1 MSIALC
7 GDILSEMTM
16 NIRIVK
22 ICLLGAVL
30 LGNVSGAE
38 NRKGKQFLNVDGHQP
53 PGYTHVVTA
62 SPGKLIFISG
72 RGGAAANGNLPSD
85 FETQAKNT
93 FEDLKKCLAL
103 AGATFSDVVK
113 VNYYVSDLA
122 NTGTLRSVRARY
134 LNMKQPPAATL
145 VQVGLGGGAL
155 IEIEATAVVPQ

>member
-7 GDILSEMTM
+7 SDMLCKMTTNM
-16 NIRIVK
+16 RMVITA
-22 ICLLGAVL
+22 LLGGAL

-38 NRKGKQFLNVDGHQP
+38 NRTGKQFLNVDGHQP
-53 PGYTHVVTA
+53 PGYTQVVTA
-62 SPGKLIFISG
+62 SPGEVIFISG
-72 RGGAAANGNLPSD
+72 RGGAAANGTLPAD

-103 AGATFSDVVK
+103 AGASFSDVVK
-113 VNYYVSDLA
+113 VNYYVTDLA
-122 NTGTLRSVRARY
+122 NTGKLRVVRAKY